1 MFDYST
7 LPESLKRSNSKE
19 HHRLPQIKKK
29 RRKETEKETEE
40 GKEKRER
47 KKDSNVKTTA
57 SRFSLSDRI
66 NIQDDQMSLIQARV
80 VKSEEKDE
88 FTEKGA

>member
-19 HHRLPQIKKK
+19 YHRLPQIKKEEK
-29 RRKETEKETEE
+29 KQRRKWRK
-40 GKEKRER
+40 GKIKER

-57 SRFSLSDRI
+57 LLFNISDRI

-80 VKSEEKDE
+80 VKSEEEDE